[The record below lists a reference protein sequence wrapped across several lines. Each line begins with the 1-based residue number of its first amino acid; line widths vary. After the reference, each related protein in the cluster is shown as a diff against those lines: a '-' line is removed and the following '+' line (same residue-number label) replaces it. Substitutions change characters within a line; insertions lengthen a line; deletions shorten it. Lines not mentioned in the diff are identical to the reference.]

1 MNAFEATEQNG
12 KTSDLYAKL
21 EGLVNSQNQSNDT
34 NSTLIPA
41 TYLRVTVSV

>member
-1 MNAFEATEQNG
+1 MNAFEAAEQNG

-21 EGLVNSQNQSNDT
+21 EGLVNSQNQSNG

-41 TYLRVTVSV
+41 TYLRVTVLV